1 VQTWITCYMHKAP
14 LPKMYYVELDH
25 LRYQA
30 TNAVVARLGQ
40 AKPPL
45 GCEVVEF
52 MLDHGSNLWSIC
64 RSKTNFF

>member
-1 VQTWITCYMHKAP
+1 MHKAP
-14 LPKMYYVELDH
+14 LPKMYYVEPLLVRQVDH

-30 TNAVVARLGQ
+30 TNAVAARLGR

-52 MLDHGSNLWSIC
+52 MLDHGSNLWSMR